1 MDSTLGAVTLLAKA
15 HAVRL
20 FSLLRHDIDRA
31 EKCGDFCSAVECVM
45 FSSLPYAKLGGEVV
59 VL

>member
-1 MDSTLGAVTLLAKA
+1 MDSTLGAVTLQAKP

-31 EKCGDFCSAVECVM
+31 EKCGKFLLRGGVCHVQQLAVC
-45 FSSLPYAKLGGEVV
+45 EVGR
-59 VL
+59 

>member
-1 MDSTLGAVTLLAKA
+1 MDSTLGAVALLAKV

-31 EKCGDFCSAVECVM
+31 EKCGDFCSRCGVCHVQQLAVR
-45 FSSLPYAKLGGEVV
+45 EVGR
-59 VL
+59 